1 MEKEERKIN
10 LFGKDYDEDKLTDKQ
25 KVIINHLGDIDG
37 KLRQAQFDVEQLSF
51 CKISFL
57 NELEKELKNGTNEN
71 KNKKKK

>member
-10 LFGKDYDEDKLTDKQ
+10 LFGKEYDEDKLTSKQ
-25 KVIINHLGDIDG
+25 KAILNHLGDIDG

-57 NELEKELKNGTNEN
+57 NELEKELKND
-71 KNKKKK
+71 NKKDKSKNNK